1 MQWYSVCLIHFLLTL
16 LLSPFPK
23 TFMAVTFLLFDLSC
37 QLLRHCGT
45 HPDAS
50 SLLQAQACGRAH
62 RKLTQ
67 TGRIPSSIK
76 RI

>member
-1 MQWYSVCLIHFLLTL
+1 MQWYSVSLIRFLLTL

-37 QLLRHCGT
+37 QLLRHCGM

-50 SLLQAQACGRAH
+50 SCYRLRPVEG
-62 RKLTQ
+62 LTGNSQ